1 MTMNKNKI
9 KIGVVGLGTVGSG
22 VINLL
27 EKNKAEIE
35 KRSGFS
41 IEVTCV
47 SAANKDKKRDC
58 DVSSLKFYNDPLEMI
73 ELEDIN
79 IIVELMGGESLAKDI
94 VLKALEKKIHVVTA
108 NKALI
113 ALHGNEISK
122 IAENNKCDV
131 AYEASVAGA
140 VPIIKVI
147 RESLNANI
155 IHWVAGIING
165 TTNYILTEMLKSKKS
180 FGEVLKEAQAL
191 GYAEADPAFDVGG
204 IDAAH
209 KLTILSSISFGIPLN
224 FNAIYIEGIDDIELV
239 DLNYAKELG
248 YAIKHLAIGRK
259 NATGIEL
266 RVHPCLI
273 PKSRLLANV
282 DGVKN
287 AVVVS
292 SDAAG
297 PTLYYGAGAGSLATA
312 SSVVSDIIDI
322 SRKII
327 FKSNAS
333 VPLLGYQVDD
343 LKEQNIL
350 DIKEVESRY
359 YLRIRV
365 TNRPGVLAEITK
377 IFGSKS
383 ISIESI
389 LQKEDL
395 ISDKFVPIVLVTHT
409 VIEKNIFDALI
420 DIEKLDVVKGKIVKI
435 RIEELDS

>member
-1 MTMNKNKI
+1 
-9 KIGVVGLGTVGSG
+9 
-22 VINLL
+22 
-27 EKNKAEIE
+27 
-35 KRSGFS
+35 
-41 IEVTCV
+41 
-47 SAANKDKKRDC
+47 
-58 DVSSLKFYNDPLEMI
+58 
-73 ELEDIN
+73 
-79 IIVELMGGESLAKDI
+79 
-94 VLKALEKKIHVVTA
+94 
-108 NKALI
+108 
-113 ALHGNEISK
+113 
-122 IAENNKCDV
+122 
-131 AYEASVAGA
+131 
-140 VPIIKVI
+140 
-147 RESLNANI
+147 
-155 IHWVAGIING
+155 
-165 TTNYILTEMLKSKKS
+165 MLKSKKS

-191 GYAEADPAFDVGG
+191 GYAEADPVFDVGG

-224 FNAIYIEGIDDIELV
+224 FNAIYIEGIEDIELV

>member
-1 MTMNKNKI
+1 MNNNKI
-9 KIGVVGLGTVGSG
+9 KIGIAGLGTVGSG

-27 EKNKAEIE
+27 EKNKVEIL
-35 KRSGFS
+35 KRSGFEIS
-41 IEVTCV
+41 IVCV
-47 SAANKDKKRDC
+47 SASNKDKKRNC
-58 DVSSLKFYNDPLEMI
+58 NIEGLSFYTNPLEMI
-73 ELEDIN
+73 RNESIDILIELI
-79 IIVELMGGESLAKDI
+79 GGESLAKELVI
-94 VLKALEKKIHVVTA
+94 EALKKKIHVVTA

-113 ALHGNEISK
+113 ALHGNEISE
-122 IAENNKCDV
+122 ISNKECCDV

-147 RESLNANI
+147 RESLNANEI
-155 IHWVAGIING
+155 EWIAGIING
-165 TTNYILTEMLKSKKS
+165 TTNYILTEMLKSKKD
-180 FGEVLKEAQAL
+180 FNDVLKEAQEL

-209 KLTILSSISFGIPLN
+209 KLTILSSICFGIPLN
-224 FNAIYIEGIDDIELV
+224 FESIYIEGIESIELD

-259 NATGIEL
+259 NKDGIEL
-266 RVHPCLI
+266 RVHSCLI
-273 PKSRLLANV
+273 PKTRLIANV

-322 SRKII
+322 SRKILS
-327 FKSNAS
+327 KSNNS
-333 VPLLGYQVDD
+333 VPLLSYQRNE
-343 LKEQNIL
+343 LQNKKIL
-350 DIKEVESRY
+350 DINEIESRY

-365 TNRPGVLAEITK
+365 TNKPGVLADITK

-395 ISDKFVPIVLVTHT
+395 VNDENVPIVLVTHE
-409 VIEKNIFDALI
+409 VIEKNIIEALK
-420 DIEKLDVVKGKIVKI
+420 DIEKLEVVKGKIIKI
-435 RIEELDS
+435 RIEELES

>member
-1 MTMNKNKI
+1 MNKNKI
-9 KIGVVGLGTVGSG
+9 KIGIAGLGTVGSG

-27 EKNKAEIE
+27 EKNKVEIL
-35 KRSGFS
+35 KRSGFEIS
-41 IEVTCV
+41 IVCV
-47 SAANKDKKRDC
+47 SASNKDKKRNC
-58 DVSSLKFYNDPLEMI
+58 NTEGLSFYTNPLEMI
-73 ELEDIN
+73 RNESIDILIELI
-79 IIVELMGGESLAKDI
+79 GGEGLAKELVI
-94 VLKALEKKIHVVTA
+94 EALKKKIHVVTA

-113 ALHGNEISK
+113 ALHGNEISE
-122 IAENNKCDV
+122 ISNKECCDV

-147 RESLNANI
+147 RESLNANEI
-155 IHWVAGIING
+155 EWIAGIING
-165 TTNYILTEMLKSKKS
+165 TTNYILTEMLKSKKD
-180 FGEVLKEAQAL
+180 FNDVLKEAQEL

-209 KLTILSSISFGIPLN
+209 KLTILSSICFGIPLN
-224 FNAIYIEGIDDIELV
+224 FESIYIEGIESIELD
-239 DLNYAKELG
+239 DLNYAKDLG

-259 NATGIEL
+259 NNDGIEL
-266 RVHPCLI
+266 RVHSCLI
-273 PKSRLLANV
+273 PKTRLIANV

-322 SRKII
+322 SRKILS
-327 FKSNAS
+327 KSNNS
-333 VPLLGYQVDD
+333 VPLLSYQRNE
-343 LKEQNIL
+343 LRNKKIL
-350 DIKEVESRY
+350 DINEIESRY

-365 TNRPGVLAEITK
+365 TNKPGVLADITK

-395 ISDKFVPIVLVTHT
+395 VNDENVPIVLVTHE
-409 VIEKNIFDALI
+409 VIEKNIIEALK
-420 DIEKLDVVKGKIVKI
+420 DIEKLEVVKGKIIKI
-435 RIEELDS
+435 RIEELES

>member
-1 MTMNKNKI
+1 MNNNKI
-9 KIGVVGLGTVGSG
+9 KIGIAGLGTVGSG

-27 EKNKAEIE
+27 EKNKVEIL
-35 KRSGFS
+35 KRSGFEIS
-41 IEVTCV
+41 IVCV
-47 SAANKDKKRDC
+47 SASNKDKKRSC
-58 DVSSLKFYNDPLEMI
+58 NIKGLSFYTNPLEMI
-73 ELEDIN
+73 RNESIDIL
-79 IIVELMGGESLAKDI
+79 VELIGGESLAKELVI
-94 VLKALEKKIHVVTA
+94 EALKKKIHVVTA

-113 ALHGNEISK
+113 ALHGNEISE
-122 IAENNKCDV
+122 ISNKKGCDV

-147 RESLNANI
+147 RESLNANEI
-155 IHWVAGIING
+155 EWIAGIING
-165 TTNYILTEMLKSKKS
+165 TTNYILTEMLKSKKD
-180 FGEVLKEAQAL
+180 FKDVLKEAQEL

-209 KLTILSSISFGIPLN
+209 KLTILSSICFGIPLN
-224 FNAIYIEGIDDIELV
+224 FESIYIEGIESIELD
-239 DLNYAKELG
+239 DLNYAKDLG

-259 NATGIEL
+259 NNDGIEL
-266 RVHPCLI
+266 RVHSCLI
-273 PKSRLLANV
+273 PKTRLIANV

-322 SRKII
+322 SRK
-327 FKSNAS
+327 KLSESNNS
-333 VPLLGYQVDD
+333 VPLLSYQRNE
-343 LKEQNIL
+343 LQNKKIL
-350 DIKEVESRY
+350 DINEIESRY

-365 TNRPGVLAEITK
+365 TNKPGVLADITK

-395 ISDKFVPIVLVTHT
+395 VNDENVPIVLVTHE
-409 VIEKNIFDALI
+409 VVEKNIIEALK
-420 DIEKLDVVKGKIVKI
+420 DIEKLEVVKGKIIKI
-435 RIEELDS
+435 RIEELES

>member
-1 MTMNKNKI
+1 MNNNKI
-9 KIGVVGLGTVGSG
+9 KIGIAGLGTVGSG

-27 EKNKAEIE
+27 EKNKVEIL
-35 KRSGFS
+35 KRSGFEIS
-41 IEVTCV
+41 IVCV
-47 SAANKDKKRDC
+47 SASNKDKKRNC
-58 DVSSLKFYNDPLEMI
+58 NIEGLSFYTNPLEMI
-73 ELEDIN
+73 RNESIDILIELI
-79 IIVELMGGESLAKDI
+79 GGESLAKELVI
-94 VLKALEKKIHVVTA
+94 EALKKKIHVVTA

-113 ALHGNEISK
+113 ALHGNEISE
-122 IAENNKCDV
+122 ISNKEGCDV

-147 RESLNANI
+147 RESLNANEI
-155 IHWVAGIING
+155 EWIAGIING
-165 TTNYILTEMLKSKKS
+165 TTNYILTEMLKSKKD
-180 FGEVLKEAQAL
+180 FNDVLKEAQEL

-209 KLTILSSISFGIPLN
+209 KLTILSSICFGIPLN
-224 FNAIYIEGIDDIELV
+224 FESIYIEGIESIELD
-239 DLNYAKELG
+239 DLNYAMELG

-259 NATGIEL
+259 NNDGIEL
-266 RVHPCLI
+266 RVHSCLI
-273 PKSRLLANV
+273 PKTRLIANV

-322 SRKII
+322 SRKILS
-327 FKSNAS
+327 KSNNS
-333 VPLLGYQVDD
+333 VPLLSYQRNE
-343 LKEQNIL
+343 LRNKKIL
-350 DIKEVESRY
+350 DINEIESRY

-365 TNRPGVLAEITK
+365 TNKPGVLADITK

-395 ISDKFVPIVLVTHT
+395 VNDENVPIVLVTHE
-409 VIEKNIFDALI
+409 VIEKNIIEALK
-420 DIEKLDVVKGKIVKI
+420 DIEKLEVVKGKIIKI
-435 RIEELDS
+435 RIEELES

>member
-1 MTMNKNKI
+1 MNNNKI
-9 KIGVVGLGTVGSG
+9 KIGIAGLGTVGSG

-27 EKNKAEIE
+27 EKNKVEIL
-35 KRSGFS
+35 KRSGFEIS
-41 IEVTCV
+41 IVCV
-47 SAANKDKKRDC
+47 SASNKDKKRSC
-58 DVSSLKFYNDPLEMI
+58 NIKGLSFYTNPLEMI
-73 ELEDIN
+73 RNESIDIL
-79 IIVELMGGESLAKDI
+79 VELIGGESLAKELVI
-94 VLKALEKKIHVVTA
+94 EALKKKIHVVTA

-113 ALHGNEISK
+113 ALHGNDISEIS
-122 IAENNKCDV
+122 NKEGCDV

-147 RESLNANI
+147 RESLNANEI
-155 IHWVAGIING
+155 EWIAGIING
-165 TTNYILTEMLKSKKS
+165 TTNYILTEMLKSKKD
-180 FGEVLKEAQAL
+180 FKDVLKEAQEL

-209 KLTILSSISFGIPLN
+209 KLTILSSICFGIPLN
-224 FNAIYIEGIDDIELV
+224 FESIYIEGIESIELD
-239 DLNYAKELG
+239 DLNYAKDLG

-259 NATGIEL
+259 NNDGIEL
-266 RVHPCLI
+266 RVHSCLI
-273 PKSRLLANV
+273 PKTRLIANV

-322 SRKII
+322 SRKKLS
-327 FKSNAS
+327 KSNNS
-333 VPLLGYQVDD
+333 VPLLSYQRNE
-343 LKEQNIL
+343 LQNKKIL
-350 DIKEVESRY
+350 DINEIESRY

-365 TNRPGVLAEITK
+365 TNKPGVLADITK

-395 ISDKFVPIVLVTHT
+395 VNDENVPIVLVTHE
-409 VIEKNIFDALI
+409 VVEKNIIEALK
-420 DIEKLDVVKGKIVKI
+420 DIEKLEVVKGKIIKI
-435 RIEELDS
+435 RIEELES